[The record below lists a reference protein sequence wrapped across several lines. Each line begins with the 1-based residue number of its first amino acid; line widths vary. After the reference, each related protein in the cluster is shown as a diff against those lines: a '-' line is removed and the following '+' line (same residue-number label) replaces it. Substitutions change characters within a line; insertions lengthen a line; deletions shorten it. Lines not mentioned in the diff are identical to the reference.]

1 MSTQDAYQALVID
14 RGTVL
19 YRHTTLVPSHAWSA
33 LTEYAHG
40 SGDNDTAQA
49 LNRHW
54 DHGMTTVRL
63 ARQHNGREL
72 NYQVRV
78 IEVNAKGNLFDA
90 MA

>member
-1 MSTQDAYQALVID
+1 MSTCAAYQALVID

-19 YRHTTLVPSHAWSA
+19 YRHTTLDPSHAWSA
-33 LTEYAHG
+33 LTEHAHG

-49 LNRHW
+49 LNRQW
-54 DHGMTTVRL
+54 DYGDVTVRL

-72 NYQVRV
+72 IYQVRV
-78 IEVNAKGNLFDA
+78 IVVSVKGNPFDA

>member
-1 MSTQDAYQALVID
+1 MSTCDAYQALVVD

-19 YRHTTLVPSHAWSA
+19 YRHTTRVPSHAWSA

-40 SGDNDTAQA
+40 SCDDATAQA
-49 LNRHW
+49 LSRAWNY
-54 DHGMTTVRL
+54 GTSTVRL
-63 ARQHNGREL
+63 TRLHNGREL
-72 NYQVRV
+72 TYQVRV

>member
-1 MSTQDAYQALVID
+1 MSTCDTYQALVVD

-19 YRHTTLVPSHAWSA
+19 YRYTTRDLSHAWTA

-40 SGDNDTAQA
+40 SGDNATAQA
-49 LNRHW
+49 LHRRW
-54 DHGMTTVRL
+54 DYGMSTVRL
-63 ARQHNGREL
+63 ARLHNGREL
-72 NYQVRV
+72 IYQVRV